1 MTTLML
7 EVEVDS
13 EAHPEL
19 YDVLAAVGRTDL
31 RCERLRQLASGGLIS
46 ERLRQQARG
55 PAPAAP
61 GLAASI
67 ERERAPAAPP
77 PRAAAPL
84 APPPVQV
91 APTAPSKPAAH
102 ALPVLRDVVE
112 VPSATSAPPSAV
124 PDVRRSAEVAPTGGA
139 APPAAGARSR
149 LARMRASGLF
159 SND

>member
-46 ERLRQQARG
+46 ERLRQQARA
-55 PAPAAP
+55 PAQAAP
-61 GLAASI
+61 GPAASV

-77 PRAAAPL
+77 PRAAVAP
-84 APPPVQV
+84 APPPVH
-91 APTAPSKPAAH
+91 ATPTAASKPSAH

-112 VPSATSAPPSAV
+112 VPPAASAPSSAV
-124 PDVRRSAEVAPTGGA
+124 PDARRSADAAPTGGA
-139 APPAAGARSR
+139 APPAGGARSR